1 MNDAKASGMQALLS
15 DVSRLS
21 GTHLAELAADLAQT
35 NDLLQAAIIHLM
47 AEFDGLNHALQAQ
60 QILLQQTPQDCA
72 SQLATLAE
80 EVQRRVHGMVT
91 GLQFEDMTK
100 QLLGRSQARVAGLA
114 GMLAAVEEPG
124 THRPC
129 EQLQQQIRNTSS
141 ALFQSLQK
149 SVPQQRMEGGDV
161 ELF

>member
-1 MNDAKASGMQALLS
+1 MSAAGMQDVLS
-15 DVSRLS
+15 DLSRLS
-21 GTHLAELAADLAQT
+21 ATHLAELAADLTQT
-35 NDLLQAAIIHLM
+35 NDLLNAAIVHLM
-47 AEFDGLNHALQAQ
+47 GEFDGLNQTIAEQQALLAAS
-60 QILLQQTPQDCA
+60 PMDCKA
-72 SQLATLAE
+72 KLAALAE

-100 QLLGRSQARVAGLA
+100 QLIGRSQARVAGLA
-114 GMLAAVEEPG
+114 GMLAAVDEPG
-124 THRPC
+124 QACP
-129 EQLQQQIRNTSS
+129 QLQEHLRQSSS